1 MNARVQSAPTSAL
14 DAATLYRLLALRS
27 EVFVVEQKCFYLDL
41 DGRDLEPGTT
51 QLWIERDDTVVAT
64 LRVLEDGDALRV
76 GRVAT
81 APEARGAGLAAA
93 LMREVLA
100 AWPERDIVLDAQ
112 AHLGGWY
119 ERFGFT
125 PTGPEFL
132 EDGIPHLPMRRP
144 ARAATTGAAPT

>member
-1 MNARVQSAPTSAL
+1 MTRCGSGGS
-14 DAATLYRLLALRS
+14 
-27 EVFVVEQKCFYLDL
+27 
-41 DGRDLEPGTT
+41 
-51 QLWIERDDTVVAT
+51 
-64 LRVLEDGDALRV
+64 
-76 GRVAT
+76 AT

-100 AWPERDIVLDAQ
+100 AWPEREIVLDAQ

-125 PTGPEFL
+125 ATGPEFL